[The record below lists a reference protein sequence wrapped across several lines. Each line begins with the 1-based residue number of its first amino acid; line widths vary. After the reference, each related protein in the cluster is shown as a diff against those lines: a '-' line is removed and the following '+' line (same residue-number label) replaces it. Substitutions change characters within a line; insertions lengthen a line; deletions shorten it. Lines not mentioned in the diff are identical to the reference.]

1 MGWEVRGGW
10 GGEGAEG
17 VGECCRTGAA
27 AMNVG
32 RGTEPHLR
40 NLPVVVYGWM
50 LTVRVCRRQ
59 SVCYAGG
66 DASGSIVAAGTTVR
80 PLAEACIKKQNNNI
94 RLKTPFPLKQ
104 YSCVCMCV
112 CVCVGGGGGGAR
124 SRGCTF

>member
-1 MGWEVRGGW
+1 MQNAEAVFHLFRSYSTASRKLTTVGLGGSGGGW
-10 GGEGAEG
+10 GGGRRGSGGSE
-17 VGECCRTGAA
+17 ECYRTGAA

-80 PLAEACIKKQNNNI
+80 PLAEACIKK
-94 RLKTPFPLKQ
+94 RKT
-104 YSCVCMCV
+104 
-112 CVCVGGGGGGAR
+112 
-124 SRGCTF
+124 T